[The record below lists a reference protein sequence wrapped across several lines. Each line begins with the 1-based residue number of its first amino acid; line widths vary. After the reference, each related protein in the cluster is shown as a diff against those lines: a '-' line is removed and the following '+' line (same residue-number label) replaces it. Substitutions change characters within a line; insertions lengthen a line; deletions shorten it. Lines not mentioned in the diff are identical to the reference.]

1 VTQLG
6 PCGGLV
12 CAGAGGGGSDGEGG
26 WRLGMTLTG
35 GSLLAVRVREGACR
49 VRTLTNRSKNALTN

>member
-1 VTQLG
+1 MAQSTQAAA
-6 PCGGLV
+6 V
-12 CAGAGGGGSDGEGG
+12 VDRDEEGG

-35 GSLLAVRVREGACR
+35 GSLLAVRVSEGARR